1 MDKPPLKDDF
11 ENLKKVLDRKTKE
24 FEIIKQISSQIN
36 KTLDV
41 NLIASAM
48 LNAMEINGID
58 PETVANRPEFSVLI
72 HFLKSII
79 DGELNIPNDL
89 TDTIRNKS
97 EEFC

>member
-1 MDKPPLKDDF
+1 MDKPLQKDEF

-48 LNAMEINGID
+48 LMQWM
-58 PETVANRPEFSVLI
+58 S
-72 HFLKSII
+72 FL
-79 DGELNIPNDL
+79 GLN
-89 TDTIRNKS
+89 TQ
-97 EEFC
+97 